1 MTLKLCVLVPAHWE
15 ALMGGSEYQAKVLIE
30 FLLKH
35 HDVDV
40 HYLTAYHK
48 PDFRPDGYRIVRFSD
63 RRGIRRYGSFFDVFR
78 LYRALRDLAP
88 DAILQLVGCAHT
100 GIAAYYAKRNGCK
113 MIWRVTNDRSL
124 TPETAPWWR
133 FHYYVERW
141 FLNYGIRNAD
151 TILAQTEL
159 QRRLLAERFDRP
171 DSILVSNFH
180 PTPPDRVPP
189 IQGEQRVLWIGNL
202 NRQKNPAAFVRLAA
216 RFADRPNVRFTMIG
230 GGHGDPWAQAQVQLI
245 ESAPN
250 VEYLGRRSQE
260 EVNARLEGAALLVST
275 SAHEGFSN
283 TFIQAWLRRV
293 PVASL
298 NVDPD
303 GLLAKAGL
311 GTLAAGSEEQLYRD
325 VERML
330 ALPSAERAALGARCR
345 AYAVAN
351 HSESNIAAIARLL
364 GTPTMRAPQT
374 AS

>member
-40 HYLTAYHK
+40 HYLTAYDK
-48 PDFRPDGYRIVRFSD
+48 PGFRPNGYRIVRFSD
-63 RRGIRRYGSFFDVFR
+63 RRGIRRYGSFFDALR
-78 LYRALRDLAP
+78 LYRALRDLEP

-100 GIAAYYAKRNGCK
+100 GIAAYYAKRNGCR

-124 TPETAPWWR
+124 TPETAAWWR
-133 FHYYVERW
+133 FHYYVERL

-151 TILAQTEL
+151 TILAQTEW
-159 QRRLLAERFDRP
+159 QRRLLAERFGRP

-180 PTPPDRVPP
+180 PTPPDRALAA
-189 IQGEQRVLWIGNL
+189 QAEQRVLWIGNL

-216 RFADRPNVRFTMIG
+216 KFADRPNVKFTMIG
-230 GGHGDPWAQAQVQLI
+230 GGHGDPWAKAQADLI
-245 ESAPN
+245 ESAAN
-250 VEYLGRRSQE
+250 VEYLGRRTQE
-260 EVNARLEGAALLVST
+260 EVNACLERTTLLVST
-275 SAHEGFSN
+275 SAYEGFSN

-293 PVASL
+293 PVSSL

-303 GLLAKAGL
+303 GLLAGGGL
-311 GTLAAGSEEQLYRD
+311 GTLAAGSEERLYRD
-325 VERML
+325 VSGILEL
-330 ALPSAERAALGARCR
+330 SPAERVAMGTRCR

-364 GTPTMRAPQT
+364 GTPIAREPQT